1 MNGLNTKRVR
11 ASISEVNLLHN
22 LLHISFGDYPFLF
35 KLLLLIHFGDL
46 RHLFLQLCYLLL
58 TPLLLLSQLVY
69 VLKFEQLLMQPIDL
83 LSQLIILSLE
93 LTYHGL

>member
-11 ASISEVNLLHN
+11 ASISVIDLLHN

-46 RHLFLQLCYLLL
+46 RHLFLQLCNLLL
-58 TPLLLLSQLVY
+58 TPVLLLSLLVY
-69 VLKFEQLLMQPIDL
+69 VLKFEQLLMQPIDFF
-83 LSQLIILSLE
+83 S
-93 LTYHGL
+93 